1 MQDLLFF
8 QESLLTQIGKLVILI
23 DEQNRLR
30 VLDWEDHTARMHRLL
45 HLQYGGSRVT
55 ITDSGSRSAVW
66 HSLKAYFAGELAAI
80 EEMRV
85 ETGGTVFQRSVWM
98 ALRKIPVGETLS
110 YGALASRLKCPR
122 SARAVG
128 LANGANPVGIVVPCH
143 RVIGAD
149 GSLTGYG
156 GGLQRKRW
164 LLEHEGAQ
172 LTDRRRSD
180 RSPDIEVSPKIA
192 L

>member
-1 MQDLLFF
+1 M
-8 QESLLTQIGKLVILI
+8 
-23 DEQNRLR
+23 
-30 VLDWEDHTARMHRLL
+30 W
-45 HLQYGGSRVT
+45 Y
-55 ITDSGSRSAVW
+55 
-66 HSLKAYFAGELAAI
+66 SLKAYFAGELAAI
-80 EEMRV
+80 EGIRV
-85 ETGGTVFQRSVWM
+85 ATGGTDFQRSVWM
-98 ALRKIPVGETLS
+98 ALRKIPLGETIS

-172 LTDRRRSD
+172 LTDHRRSG
-180 RSPDIEVSPKIA
+180 RSFKVGAGA
-192 L
+192 LA